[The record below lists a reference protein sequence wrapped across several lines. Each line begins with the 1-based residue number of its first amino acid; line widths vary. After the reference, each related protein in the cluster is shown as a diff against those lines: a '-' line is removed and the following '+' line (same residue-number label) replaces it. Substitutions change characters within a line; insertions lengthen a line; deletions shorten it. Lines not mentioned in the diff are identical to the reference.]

1 MQKLSAVAVAVI
13 ATLFVSASANA
24 QEMRNFD
31 NSWFWGFKS
40 GINTF
45 SAPGHGNTS
54 TVDLGVDWLIT
65 RNKGGL
71 YVSGNQSVFKRDV
84 DVFDPASTTGQRTV
98 QVSDLRRLSFAAL
111 AFPKHFGG
119 ITPYGGIGYM
129 IAVMGDARIY
139 VDTTSGNPPPNNAF
153 LDKVDQARSRG
164 AVFGMGG
171 VQIQTKR
178 AAIFAQET
186 MLPSNG
192 QFLFPSVLSFF
203 EFGVRYNF
211 GSSIDQQ

>member
-1 MQKLSAVAVAVI
+1 MQKLRAVAVSLVAMLV
-13 ATLFVSASANA
+13 VSASANA
-24 QEMRNFD
+24 QGMRNFD

-45 SAPGHGNTS
+45 SAPGRGNTS
-54 TVDLGVDWLIT
+54 TVDLGIDWLIT
-65 RNKGGL
+65 RTKGGL
-71 YVSGNQSVFKRDV
+71 YVSGNQSIFERDI
-84 DVFDPASTTGQRTV
+84 DVSDPTARRNQRTV
-98 QVSDLRRLSFAAL
+98 RVNDMRRISFAAL

-119 ITPYGGIGYM
+119 ITPYGGIGYT
-129 IAVMGDARIY
+129 IAVLGDARVF
-139 VDTTSGNPPPNNAF
+139 VDSADTFPNNAF
-153 LDKVDQARSRG
+153 LDGVESRRSRG

-186 MLPSNG
+186 MLPSNSR
-192 QFLFPSVLSFF
+192 FLFSSVLSFF

-211 GSSIDQQ
+211 GSSIDRE

>member
-1 MQKLSAVAVAVI
+1 MQKLRAVAVAVV
-13 ATLFVSASANA
+13 AMLVVSASANA

-65 RNKGGL
+65 RTRGGL
-71 YVSGNQSVFKRDV
+71 YVSGNQSIFKRDV
-84 DVFDPASTTGQRTV
+84 DVFDPASRTNQRTV
-98 QVSDLRRLSFAAL
+98 QVSDLRRISFAAL

-119 ITPYGGIGYM
+119 ITPYGGVGYT
-129 IAVMGDARIY
+129 IAVLGDARVY
-139 VDTTSGNPPPNNAF
+139 VDTANTFPNNAF
-153 LDKVDQARSRG
+153 LDKVEGARSRG
-164 AVFGMGG
+164 AVMGMAG
-171 VQIQTKR
+171 VQMQTRR

-186 MLPSNG
+186 MLPSNSN
-192 QFLFPSVLSFF
+192 FLFSSVLSFF

-211 GSSIDQQ
+211 GSSIDRE

>member
-1 MQKLSAVAVAVI
+1 MQKLRAVAVAVV
-13 ATLFVSASANA
+13 ATLVVSASANA

-45 SAPGHGNTS
+45 SAAGHGNTS

-65 RNKGGL
+65 RTRGGL
-71 YVSGNQSVFKRDV
+71 YVSGNQSIFKRDV
-84 DVFDPASTTGQRTV
+84 DVIDPASNTNQRTV
-98 QVSDLRRLSFAAL
+98 QVSDLRRITFAAL

-119 ITPYGGIGYM
+119 ITPYGGVGYM
-129 IAVMGDARIY
+129 IAVLGDARVY
-139 VDTTSGNPPPNNAF
+139 ADTANTFPNNAF
-153 LDKVDQARSRG
+153 LDKVEAARSRG
-164 AVFGMGG
+164 AVMGMAG
-171 VQIQTKR
+171 VQIQTRR

-192 QFLFPSVLSFF
+192 NFLFSSVLSFF

-211 GSSIDQQ
+211 GSSIDRE

>member
-1 MQKLSAVAVAVI
+1 MQKLRAVAVAVV
-13 ATLFVSASANA
+13 ATLIVSASASA

-65 RNKGGL
+65 RTKGGL
-71 YVSGNQSVFKRDV
+71 YASGNQSVFSRDV
-84 DVFDPASTTGQRTV
+84 DVIDPASNTGQRTV
-98 QVSDLRRLSFAAL
+98 RVNDLRRITFAAV

-119 ITPYGGIGYM
+119 ITPYAGIGYT
-129 IAVMGDARIY
+129 IAVLGDVRVF
-139 VDTTSGNPPPNNAF
+139 VDSTNTFPNNAF
-153 LDKVDQARSRG
+153 LDKIESQRSRG
-164 AVFGMGG
+164 AVMGMAGI
-171 VQIQTKR
+171 QIQTKR

-186 MLPSNG
+186 MLPSNSN
-192 QFLFPSVLSFF
+192 FLFPSVLSFF

-211 GSSIDQQ
+211 GSSIDQE

>member
-1 MQKLSAVAVAVI
+1 MQKLRAVAVAMV
-13 ATLFVSASANA
+13 ATLVVSASASA

-40 GINTF
+40 GVNTF

-65 RNKGGL
+65 RTRGGL
-71 YVSGNQSVFKRDV
+71 YVSANQSIFKRDV
-84 DVFDPASTTGQRTV
+84 DVSDAASNTGQRKV
-98 QVSDLRRLSFAAL
+98 QVSDLRRISFAAL

-119 ITPYGGIGYM
+119 ITPYAGIGYT
-129 IAVMGDARIY
+129 IAVVGDARVY
-139 VDTTSGNPPPNNAF
+139 VDSLNTFPNTAF
-153 LDKVDQARSRG
+153 LDKVEAARSRG

-211 GSSIDQQ
+211 GSSIDRE